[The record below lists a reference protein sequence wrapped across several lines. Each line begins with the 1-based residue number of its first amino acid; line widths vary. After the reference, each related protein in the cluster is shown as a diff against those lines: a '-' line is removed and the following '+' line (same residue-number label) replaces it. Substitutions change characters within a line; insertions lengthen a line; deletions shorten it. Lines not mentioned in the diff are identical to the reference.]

1 MPSKLLENI
10 KYYSHL
16 IARPPLVARPTL
28 HSSISYGPTRIPME
42 SRIDDSIQSEPQGEL
57 QFATK

>member
-28 HSSISYGPTRIPME
+28 HSSMGYGPTKIPME

-57 QFATK
+57 